1 MNAKNI
7 RHTRRIAGPASP
19 RKPGRPCENAVIVTP
34 TPSCPMFQLPV
45 MIMVSP
51 VIVHTMSVS
60 INVPVMD
67 TSPCLTGSRVDAT
80 AAAMGAE
87 PSPASLENM
96 PRAIPICIA
105 TSMLPAAPPAT
116 ALGLKAPT
124 NICLNASGRAVT
136 LVNITISPNR
146 I

>member
-1 MNAKNI
+1 MIKSMTGYGRARQELHKRDITVEVRSVNNRYLDCTVKM
-7 RHTRRIAGPASP
+7 P
-19 RKPGRPCENAVIVTP
+19 RMYTFAEDAVKKHV
-34 TPSCPMFQLPV
+34 QQA
-45 MIMVSP
+45 VSRGK
-51 VIVHTMSVS
+51 VDVFIT
-60 INVPVMD
+60 
-67 TSPCLTGSRVDAT
+67 VDAT